1 MRPLAASDAN
11 PAARRSFPRRQHGQ
25 GDRAQRREGH
35 DCVGAVRILPI
46 PAQLLPIVRN
56 HRPIVGRHI
65 GRVGPDEEDDERE
78 GDAKKGEQRESERRA
93 ATAQQQRQRQIG
105 DQRADQ
111 DDAERA
117 PAAVDILHDEIL
129 LRHQVDL
136 VGEREQMRAARYQRK
151 GGERERKELSD
162 FKGHDRNSAEPLP
175 ARQCVRPHGVAPVAM
190 PCSRAARPIARLFA
204 PTAAADK
211 LISKRLIKRRSFRPP
226 SGASEEK
233 HHRGGMAMTE
243 ATSHHYI
250 PALGNIYRAVDE
262 YAEPVLRIA
271 LGAILIPHGMQKLFG
286 AFGGMGFAGNAA
298 LFDRIGFTP
307 GIFWGTL
314 VGCTELIGGTL
325 LVLGLFTRFAAAAVV
340 IFMIMGVKFTSAKG
354 FFWTQGGSEYALLI
368 GFCALFFLVRDGGA
382 WSLDRA
388 IGREL

>member
-1 MRPLAASDAN
+1 
-11 PAARRSFPRRQHGQ
+11 
-25 GDRAQRREGH
+25 
-35 DCVGAVRILPI
+35 V
-46 PAQLLPIVRN
+46 
-56 HRPIVGRHI
+56 
-65 GRVGPDEEDDERE
+65 
-78 GDAKKGEQRESERRA
+78 
-93 ATAQQQRQRQIG
+93 TAWQ
-105 DQRADQ
+105 
-111 DDAERA
+111 
-117 PAAVDILHDEIL
+117 
-129 LRHQVDL
+129 
-136 VGEREQMRAARYQRK
+136 
-151 GGERERKELSD
+151 ST
-162 FKGHDRNSAEPLP
+162 
-175 ARQCVRPHGVAPVAM
+175 
-190 PCSRAARPIARLFA
+190 ARPIARLFA

-211 LISKRLIKRRSFRPP
+211 LILKRLIKRRSFRPP
-226 SGASEEK
+226 SSGEGASKEK

-250 PALGNIYRAVDE
+250 PALGNIYSAVDE
-262 YAEPVLRIA
+262 YAEPILRIA

-368 GFCALFFLVRDGGA
+368 GFCALFFLVRGGGA